1 MVDTNPTNP
10 SSGEMLR
17 KVKKIKRPIKR
28 LVPGNPMSPSSPQ
41 PSMHRP
47 TPQPVQQGVSVN
59 QKNSSLDDLLD
70 NQLNLPALKN
80 PVRNQSVPTQ
90 EDNYQ
95 YSQNMNTNY
104 SKPDRFI
111 SDNDFEEKPRFF
123 DELMQGNLFTMKG
136 VIVISILIFIVGIL
150 VAKIFMGGKT
160 IVKDGLQ
167 GVVVNAEVPRGR
179 ARCGIAERT
188 QGCVLYIMNPQRQ
201 DLQGRDFY
209 DLASQ
214 LTGRQRFVIET
225 GNMRYSNIKIRPGD
239 IAQINIPPLQ

>member
-1 MVDTNPTNP
+1 MAENNLNNIRPG
-10 SSGEMLR
+10 GETLR

-28 LVPGNPMSPSSPQ
+28 LVPGNPMSPATPPNKAPIRPQ
-41 PSMHRP
+41 PN
-47 TPQPVQQGVSVN
+47 VSIN
-59 QKNSSLDDLLD
+59 KKNVDLDELLD
-70 NQLNLPALKN
+70 SQLNLPALKN
-80 PVRNQSVPTQ
+80 PNSTQPHSDNRTVPTENEQ
-90 EDNYQ
+90 TNYQ
-95 YSQNMNTNY
+95 RPN
-104 SKPDRFI
+104 RFL
-111 SDNDFEEKPRFF
+111 SESDFEEKPRFWE
-123 DELMQGNLFTMKG
+123 DLMQGNLFTLKG
-136 VIVISILIFIVGIL
+136 VAVISVLIFIVGIL
-150 VAKIFMGGKT
+150 VAKIFSGGQT

-225 GNMRYSNIKIRPGD
+225 GNMRYSGVKIKPGD
-239 IAQINIPPLQ
+239 IAQINSPPLQ